1 MMLLY
6 DVILTKTAQKVY
18 ERLPSKLREGVDRCL
33 SWLETSPKKG
43 PNIRHL
49 EGQAGCFRY
58 QVGGWRIVYRVED
71 ETREVRVYDIRP
83 RGDVYKH

>member
-1 MMLLY
+1 MLPY

-18 ERLPSKLREGVDRCL
+18 ERLPPKLREGVDRCL

-43 PNIRHL
+43 PNTRRL
-49 EGQAGCFRY
+49 EGQAGYFRY
-58 QVGGWRIVYRVED
+58 RAGGWRIVYRVED